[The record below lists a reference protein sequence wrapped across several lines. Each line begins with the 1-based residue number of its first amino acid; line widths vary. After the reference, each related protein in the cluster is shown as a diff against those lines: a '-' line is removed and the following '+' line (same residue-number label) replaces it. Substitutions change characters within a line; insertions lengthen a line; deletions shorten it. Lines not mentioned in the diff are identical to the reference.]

1 MTAEERM
8 AYFQGEKRRTTDY
21 HAQKKENNKDLLFL
35 KIKFFIAV
43 VLFIVFLS
51 LDYTGY
57 KINGVGSEE
66 IIKMVT
72 ENINLPEIQ
81 KGGNFNLPLNN

>member
-8 AYFQGEKRRTTDY
+8 AYFQGEKRRQSIYQTPVQEKNTGVI
-21 HAQKKENNKDLLFL
+21 FF

-43 VLFIVFLS
+43 ILFITFLS

-57 KINGVGSEE
+57 KIHGIGSEE
-66 IIKMVT
+66 IIQKVT
-72 ENINLPEIQ
+72 EDMKLPEISNVQ
-81 KGGNFNLPLNN
+81 IL

>member
-8 AYFQGEKRRTTDY
+8 AYFQGEKRRVSAYDSRKSERNPD
-21 HAQKKENNKDLLFL
+21 AIFF

-43 VLFIVFLS
+43 ILFITFLS

-57 KINGVGSEE
+57 KIHGIGSEE
-66 IIKMVT
+66 IIQKVT
-72 ENINLPEIQ
+72 EDMKLPEISNVQ
-81 KGGNFNLPLNN
+81 IL